1 MSELSCR
8 IGRARS
14 ERGCGYEAGIQ
25 AAAEREQELRRAGG
39 NLFRVPKTQDKIRRL
54 CAAAGPEYAQALL
67 AYLTTDISWER
78 TCMDYGLSQE
88 TLTRL
93 RRRFYDAW

>member
-1 MSELSCR
+1 MKREFKRLRSVNKSYDEQGAIFFACR
-8 IGRARS
+8 NFATQS
-14 ERGCGYEAGIQ
+14 K
-25 AAAEREQELRRAGG
+25 
-39 NLFRVPKTQDKIRRL
+39 KTQDKIRRL

-78 TCMDYGLSQE
+78 TCMEYGLSQE

>member
-1 MSELSCR
+1 MKREFKRLRSVNKSYDEQGAIFFACR
-8 IGRARS
+8 NFTR
-14 ERGCGYEAGIQ
+14 Q
-25 AAAEREQELRRAGG
+25 
-39 NLFRVPKTQDKIRRL
+39 PKKTQDKIRRL

-78 TCMDYGLSQE
+78 TCMEYGLSQE

>member
-1 MSELSCR
+1 MKREFKRLRSVSKSYDEQGAIFFACR
-8 IGRARS
+8 NFAR
-14 ERGCGYEAGIQ
+14 Q
-25 AAAEREQELRRAGG
+25 
-39 NLFRVPKTQDKIRRL
+39 PKKTQDKIRRL
-54 CAAAGPEYAQALL
+54 CAAAGPEYARALL

-78 TCMDYGLSQE
+78 TCMEYGLSQE